1 MLSISFPFA
10 ESFERRVGDLTWVFP
25 RIVNRTVSRQSHAP
39 SLSLTTNHRAV
50 KSRFQ
55 PNTRYKCDT
64 GTRTWNDRNYEPIV
78 GPDRLRF
85 HLDKIQWRLCSLLLA
100 TASVHCSWRLVAVR
114 ASSCTF
120 APILG
125 TRNTEQ
131 FCVWSWDPLSKF
143 NLLQM
148 FSYFRVVQIPVPK
161 LSTEILWTLSTKITT
176 LLGQTE
182 QPVFCTR
189 ELKTMVAKTGCS
201 GLHGCHGFLFSLG

>member
-1 MLSISFPFA
+1 M
-10 ESFERRVGDLTWVFP
+10 
-25 RIVNRTVSRQSHAP
+25 SRQSHAP
-39 SLSLTTNHRAV
+39 SLSLTTSHRAV

-131 FCVWSWDPLSKF
+131 FCVWSCDPLSKF

-161 LSTEILWTLSTKITT
+161 LSTEILWTLSTKIAT

-182 QPVFCTR
+182 HATCVLYQGAEDNGCKNRLQRVAWLPRISFLQRRAHERRNPWQKVFFRFPVLFNFPV
-189 ELKTMVAKTGCS
+189 LKI
-201 GLHGCHGFLFSLG
+201 